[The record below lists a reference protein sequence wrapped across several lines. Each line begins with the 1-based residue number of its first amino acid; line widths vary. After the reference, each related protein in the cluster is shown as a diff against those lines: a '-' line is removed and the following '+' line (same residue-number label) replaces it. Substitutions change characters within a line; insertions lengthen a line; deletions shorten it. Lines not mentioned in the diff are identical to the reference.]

1 MTIDIVHAKN
11 PAVGWDIATTIT
23 VAKGEKL
30 THVLIQV
37 NGSPDYDKDITPPAN
52 SWKNT
57 LTQKG
62 QYPGDNKVVVTATN
76 NKADDTVAIDEWS

>member
-11 PAVGWDIATTIT
+11 PAVGWDIITTIT
-23 VAKGEKL
+23 TAKSEKL

-37 NGSPDYDKDITPPAN
+37 NGSPDYDKDIAPPAN

-62 QYPGDNKVVVTATN
+62 QYPGDNKVVVTAIN

>member
-1 MTIDIVHAKN
+1 MTIDIIHAKN
-11 PAVGWDIATTIT
+11 PAVGWDVTTTIT
-23 VAKGEKL
+23 TAKSEKL
-30 THVLIQV
+30 THVFIQV
-37 NGSPDYDKDITPPAN
+37 NGSPDYDKDVTRPAN

-76 NKADDTVAIDEWS
+76 NKADETVAIDEWS

>member
-1 MTIDIVHAKN
+1 MTIDIIHAKN
-11 PAVGWDIATTIT
+11 AAVGWDVTTTIT
-23 VAKGEKL
+23 TAKSEKL

-37 NGSPDYDKDITPPAN
+37 NGSPDYDKDVTPPAN

-76 NKADDTVAIDEWS
+76 NKADETVAIDEWS